1 MSLAGAGCG
10 GSCSSPQRHPLVW
23 CSGGIRL
30 QLSIANRTSNLDHV
44 HLETSSSFSSMS
56 RCHCPW
62 VTRVPSVAARTRKH
76 RMVDA
81 SSSCRAPEGK
91 RWRRVWCMGRHL
103 TSGMN
108 ILMSTS
114 LGYPQMT
121 PSLLTSLGDYW
132 DHDRFQF
139 ADEATGG
146 GLETGLTV
154 VVSCPLKPV
163 YLDQAWAAISS
174 WSTLREA
181 KNISFEHCPCP
192 RLSCSCWVLTSV
204 TRRPVVTCHSHSHSP
219 LPARALSPAPAIL
232 TWILGIP
239 KQADK
244 PP

>member
-1 MSLAGAGCG
+1 MVQWWHPTPIVNCQSHLEPRP
-10 GSCSSPQRHPLVW
+10 CSSRDIILVLINVKMPLPVGNTSPVSGCPYKETPDGRCIILLQGTRGQALEKGVVHGPAFDIRHEHLDVYKL
-23 CSGGIRL
+23 RL
-30 QLSIANRTSNLDHV
+30 
-44 HLETSSSFSSMS
+44 
-56 RCHCPW
+56 
-62 VTRVPSVAARTRKH
+62 
-76 RMVDA
+76 
-81 SSSCRAPEGK
+81 
-91 RWRRVWCMGRHL
+91 
-103 TSGMN
+103 
-108 ILMSTS
+108 
-114 LGYPQMT
+114 PQMT